1 MSQHL
6 ETVIKSK
13 IPGIQSLINKT
24 IAELEAELT
33 RLGKPVA
40 ADAGVSFL
48 FKIHCYF
55 VSSLVKRLCPSKL
68 LPLCTSCKY
77 PFPRYAGRFLIYS
90 FTVVT

>member
-1 MSQHL
+1 MYLCNSCFISQHL

-48 FKIHCYF
+48 SFALP
-55 VSSLVKRLCPSKL
+55 VLLVD
-68 LPLCTSCKY
+68 
-77 PFPRYAGRFLIYS
+77 FLD
-90 FTVVT
+90 VVKNVIFL